1 MKQTITFIVVTMA
14 TILCTTHATAQKY
27 PFQNRSLP
35 TNQRIDNLVSNLTLD
50 EKLSLLEHQNPAIE
64 RLGLKPY
71 SWWNEALHGIGRNG
85 TATVYPMPI
94 GMAATWDCGLVEE
107 SFRAIAVEGRRKYAN
122 ERQHS
127 NYGDNKG
134 ITYFTP
140 NINIFRDPRWGR
152 GMETFGEDPWLTA
165 QMGLAAVKGLQT
177 KLDKNSL
184 LAAACLKHLAV
195 HSGPEKTRHRFNS
208 KVSVFDLW
216 YTYLPAFEYIVKNSD
231 VQQVMC
237 GYNRINGEPCC
248 TNSPLLSDILRKRW
262 RYDGIVV
269 TDCWALNDLWER
281 DAKTPRHETHAD
293 AVAAAA
299 AAFGGEVDLE
309 CGSGLAALKGAVAAG
324 LVGQEQVD
332 KHLRRVL
339 RTRLLTGV
347 DDPVDLA
354 KLPRTRS
361 RALDMARESIVMLK
375 NNGVLPLCLPGI
387 EQRHFKQ
394 EVRHDIHRLAI
405 VGPNANDTAMMLGN
419 YNGQPVNPITPLEA
433 FTEYAITTAN
443 GNLELFTERLNN
455 LVEKPQY
462 DDSIYLEGCIDHLKN
477 YDAIVYFG
485 GLSPA
490 LEGEELD
497 VDCDGFSGGD
507 RTRIELPDIQAKTI
521 KALKQ
526 RTGKPVILVLCT
538 GSAIALGDVAE
549 HVDAILV
556 AFYGGEAMGQA
567 LFETIADCSNGALL
581 GRLPV
586 TFYASTGQLPAFEN
600 YSMANRTYRYLKQT
614 PSYPFG
620 FGLTYNGSHSLR
632 NLRYD
637 ARSRSVTGILRV
649 EGHPREEV
657 VQVYAKGSNMPDGC
671 EKTLV
676 GFVRTEERH
685 SEASDVPFSGL
696 FYRHDVMFSIPV
708 NYEAFRYYD
717 DATGQMRYP
726 AAGTKITLQV
736 GFSSDDKDL
745 IDLEI
750 TLQ

>member
-1 MKQTITFIVVTMA
+1 MKRTTIFIVIAMA
-14 TILCTTHATAQKY
+14 TILCGTTVFAQKF
-27 PFQNRSLP
+27 PFQDKSLSV
-35 TNQRIDNLVSNLTLD
+35 NQRIDNLMASLTLE
-50 EKLSLLEHQNPAIE
+50 EKLSLLQHQNPAIE

-71 SWWNEALHGIGRNG
+71 SWWNEALHGVARNG

-94 GMAATWDCGLVEE
+94 GMAATWDCALVES
-107 SFRAIAVEGRRKYAN
+107 SFRSIAVEARRKYAH
-122 ERQHS
+122 ERQHG

-134 ITYFTP
+134 ITFFTP

-165 QMGLAAVKGLQT
+165 QMGLSVVKGLQT
-177 KLDKNSL
+177 KYDKTHL
-184 LAAACLKHLAV
+184 LSAACLKHFAV
-195 HSGPEKTRHRFNS
+195 HSGPESIRHQFNS
-208 KVSVFDLW
+208 KVSSADLW

-231 VQQVMC
+231 VQQIMC
-237 GYNRINGEPCC
+237 GYNRLNGEPCC
-248 TNSPLLSDILRKRW
+248 SNSPLLTDILRKRW

-281 DAKTPRHETHAD
+281 DVKTPRHESHAD
-293 AVAAAA
+293 ATAAAV

-309 CGSGLAALKGAVAAG
+309 CGSGLQALKAAVES
-324 LVGQEQVD
+324 GQVSQETID

-339 RTRLLTGV
+339 RTRFQVGIDEIV
-347 DDPVDLA
+347 DVSS
-354 KLPRTRS
+354 LPRTKS
-361 RALDMARESIVMLK
+361 YALDVARESIVMLK
-375 NNGVLPLCLPGI
+375 NNGALPLCLPGI

-394 EVRHDIHRLAI
+394 EVRHDIHRLAL
-405 VGPNANDTAMMLGN
+405 VGPNLNDTVMMLGN
-419 YNGQPVNPITPLEA
+419 YNGDPVNPITPLEA
-433 FTEYAITTAN
+433 FSEYVATTAD
-443 GNLELFTERLNN
+443 GKLELFTERLND
-455 LVEKPQY
+455 LVDKPEY
-462 DDSIYLEGCIDHLKN
+462 EDSIYIDNCLDHLKN
-477 YDAIVYFG
+477 YDAIIYFG
-485 GLSPA
+485 GISCT

-497 VDCDGFSGGD
+497 VERDGFTGGD

-538 GSAIALGDVAE
+538 GSAIALGDVE
-549 HVDAILV
+549 KYVDAILV

-567 LFETIADCSNGALL
+567 LFEAIADCSDGALF

-586 TFYASTGQLPAFEN
+586 TFYASTAQLPAFEE
-600 YSMANRTYRYLKQT
+600 YSMKNRTYRYFKGN

-620 FGLTYNGSHSLR
+620 FGLTYNGSHTLR

-637 ARSRSVTGILRV
+637 ARSRCVTGILRV

-657 VQVYAKGSNMPDGC
+657 VQVYAKGGNMPDGC
-671 EKTLV
+671 NKTLV

-685 SEASDVPFSGL
+685 SEATDVPFSGL

-745 IDLEI
+745 TEI
-750 TLQ
+750 EMTY